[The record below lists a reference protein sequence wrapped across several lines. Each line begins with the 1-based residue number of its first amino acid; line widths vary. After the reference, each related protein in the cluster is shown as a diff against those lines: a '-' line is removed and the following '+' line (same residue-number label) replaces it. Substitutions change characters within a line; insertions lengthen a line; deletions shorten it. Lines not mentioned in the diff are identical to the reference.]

1 MPAVFFLDETF
12 FYSDFLKI
20 MYIYS
25 WLHTRH
31 VNSVGANIRT

>member
-1 MPAVFFLDETF
+1 MLAVCFLNFTF

-31 VNSVGANIRT
+31 ENSVGANIRT